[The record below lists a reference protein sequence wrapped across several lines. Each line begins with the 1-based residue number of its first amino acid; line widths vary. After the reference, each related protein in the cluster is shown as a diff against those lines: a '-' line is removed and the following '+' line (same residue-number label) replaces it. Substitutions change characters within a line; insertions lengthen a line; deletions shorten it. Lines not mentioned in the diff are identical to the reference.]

1 MGVDVSEQRETQSVD
16 SAKTLGK
23 KPGQP
28 SEPALP
34 EITQP
39 QGRVAQLLAQLRTGL
54 RELNW
59 GVVLLFGVIAGT
71 LMSVAFLQGSTLSVI
86 AGIVPVGTGLLLG
99 RRVKSHYLLHG
110 FMTGIVGGVTGSVAL
125 AALIFLTPL
134 RAAMQAALG
143 TNAANFTLLQIWAQL
158 AGFTFFSLVAF
169 CTFGTSMAGRTE
181 QRNRSMREQVDTR
194 GGRLERP
201 GSIRGADDVRGLSLP
216 QFGTYVKNIFTKKG
230 FQFKDYRFIDK
241 DKHLDMWLEYEDEPW
256 HLRLSVADKVGT
268 GTIESLLQDMKREG
282 SRKGVVLTSTEF
294 QPGAVKSAKG
304 RPVVLIDGETLYE
317 IAES

>member
-1 MGVDVSEQRETQSVD
+1 MGVNVSEQRETQPAET
-16 SAKTLGK
+16 AKAARK
-23 KPGQP
+23 NREPEA
-28 SEPALP
+28 EPALP

-39 QGRVAQLLAQLRTGL
+39 QGRVAQLLASFRAGL
-54 RELNW
+54 RELDW
-59 GVVLLFGVIAGT
+59 RTVLLFGTIAGL
-71 LMSVAFLQGSTLSVI
+71 LMSIAFLQGSTLSII

-99 RRVKSHYLLHG
+99 RRIKHHYTLHG
-110 FMTGIVGGVTGSVAL
+110 FMTGLVGGVAGSVAL

-143 TNAANFTLLQIWAQL
+143 ASAANFTLLQIWAQL

-181 QRNRSMREQVDTR
+181 ERNRGLRAQVDTR
-194 GGRLERP
+194 GGQLERP
-201 GSIRGADDVRGLSLP
+201 GSVRGADDVRGLSLP

-241 DKHLDMWLEYEDEPW
+241 DKHLDIWLEYEDEPW

-317 IAES
+317 IAE